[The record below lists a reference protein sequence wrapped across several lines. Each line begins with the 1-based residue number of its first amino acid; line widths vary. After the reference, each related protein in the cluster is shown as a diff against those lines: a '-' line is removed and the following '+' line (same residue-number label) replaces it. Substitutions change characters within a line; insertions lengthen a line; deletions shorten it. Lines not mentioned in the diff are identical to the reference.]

1 MPPAL
6 NKYLWTSA
14 HQQRYD
20 AVYNYLKKSL
30 HLNINKD
37 TFVETI
43 SPRLLYKY
51 TIENAKRQESTKE
64 NYLFAIARKLNIL
77 KKTRHAKWFSEQAHQ
92 LQLKRGEQEGQN
104 GLDDKEELNW
114 RPHQYFVDLINTL
127 NQEANITITQ
137 HLKIL
142 LLTLLTYQPPLRT
155 SFYTSALLIRE
166 KEANDKKHNYVYINR
181 RGSSKVQYIVNKDK
195 ASNYKLYNMNKNLSF
210 IDVEG
215 EAKKA
220 ILESYENF
228 PRNFLFEI
236 NNNPITDSTLLRW
249 LRDITGVEGIT
260 IDIMRSSYITWYYET
275 HPHYNDRDKLSR
287 LMRHSQKTAQL
298 NYNKVFTTE
307 HKEDDCRETKK
318 SLIERDRQLKE
329 LLIQL
334 DAYKQNKPD
343 NQLFMKRRRDII
355 YNLNVKKRSPR
366 DDTLKKYNIIF
377 NSSTSK
383 YE

>member
-1 MPPAL
+1 MPPAR
-6 NKYLWTSA
+6 NKYLWTNA

-20 AVYNYLKKSL
+20 AVYNYLKNSL
-30 HLNINKD
+30 RLNIDKE

-43 SPRLLYKY
+43 TPRLLYKY
-51 TIENAKRQESTKE
+51 IIENPKWADSTKE

-77 KKTRHAKWFSEQAHQ
+77 KKTRHAKWFSEQAHK
-92 LQLKRGEQEGQN
+92 LQLKRADEEGRN
-104 GLDDKEELNW
+104 GLDIKEEINW

-127 NQEANITITQ
+127 KQDGNVSITQ
-137 HLKIL
+137 HMKVL

-155 SFYTSALLIRE
+155 SFYTTALLIRE

-228 PRNFLFEI
+228 PRNYLFEI

-249 LRDITGVEGIT
+249 LREISGVSGLT
-260 IDIMRSSYITWYYET
+260 IDIMRSSYITWYYEM
-275 HPHYNDRDKLSR
+275 HPHYNDRDKLSK

-318 SLIERDRQLKE
+318 TLIERDRQLKE

-334 DAYKQNKPD
+334 DAYKNNKPD
-343 NQLFMKRRRDII
+343 NQNFKKRRRDIA
-355 YNLNVKKRSPR
+355 YHLNTKGRTPR
-366 DDTLKKYNIIF
+366 DSTLKKYDMKY
-377 NSSTSK
+377 SSELKK
-383 YE
+383 YI

>member
-1 MPPAL
+1 
-6 NKYLWTSA
+6 
-14 HQQRYD
+14 
-20 AVYNYLKKSL
+20 
-30 HLNINKD
+30 
-37 TFVETI
+37 
-43 SPRLLYKY
+43 
-51 TIENAKRQESTKE
+51 
-64 NYLFAIARKLNIL
+64 
-77 KKTRHAKWFSEQAHQ
+77 
-92 LQLKRGEQEGQN
+92 
-104 GLDDKEELNW
+104 
-114 RPHQYFVDLINTL
+114 
-127 NQEANITITQ
+127 
-137 HLKIL
+137 
-142 LLTLLTYQPPLRT
+142 
-155 SFYTSALLIRE
+155 
-166 KEANDKKHNYVYINR
+166 
-181 RGSSKVQYIVNKDK
+181 VNKDK

-215 EAKKA
+215 EAKRA

-236 NNNPITDSTLLRW
+236 NNEKITDSTLLRW
-249 LRDITGVEGIT
+249 LRDITGVAGIT
-260 IDIMRSSYITWYYET
+260 IDIMRSSYITWYYEM

-307 HKEDDCRETKK
+307 NKEDDCRETKK
-318 SLIERDRQLKE
+318 TLIERDRQLKE

-343 NQLFMKRRRDII
+343 EQNFKKRRRDII

-377 NSSTSK
+377 NSSASK

>member
-1 MPPAL
+1 MTKFA
-6 NKYLWTSA
+6 WTSS
-14 HQQRYD
+14 HQTRYN
-20 AVYNYLKKSL
+20 AIYSYLKNSL
-30 HLNINKD
+30 KLDINKD
-37 TFVETI
+37 DYVEKLNN
-43 SPRLLYKY
+43 RLLFHYIVDHP
-51 TIENAKRQESTKE
+51 TWSLSTKE

-77 KKTRHAKWFSEQAHQ
+77 KKVRFAKYFTEKAVE
-92 LQLKRGEQEGQN
+92 LKVKREEVEGQN
-104 GLDDKEELNW
+104 GLDIKELESW
-114 RPHQYFVDLINTL
+114 RPHQYFVEKINTL
-127 NQEANITITQ
+127 NQDANITITQ

-155 SFYTSALLIRE
+155 SFFTSALFLRD
-166 KEANDKKHNYVYINR
+166 KNSNDKKHNYIYINR

-220 ILESYENF
+220 IIESYENF

-236 NNNPITDSTLLRW
+236 NNERITDSTLLRW
-249 LRDITGVEGIT
+249 LRDISGVSGLT

-287 LMRHSQKTAQL
+287 IMRHSQKTAQL
-298 NYNKVFTTE
+298 NYNKVFSTE
-307 HKEDDCRETKK
+307 QREDDCKETKK
-318 SLIERDRQLKE
+318 KLIDTENQIKKLMN
-329 LLIQL
+329 QL
-334 DAYKQNKPD
+334 DAYQKNKPD
-343 NQLFMKRRRDII
+343 EANYKKRRRDII
-355 YNLNVKKRSPR
+355 YNLNVKNRSPR

-377 NSSTSK
+377 NSNANK